1 MKDLEVSVDFYVE
14 KLGFDLEFR
23 DEGEFTILCREVDLR
38 NQMAKTVVDG
48 YAIYDL
54 HIICEPGTVNAL
66 WKEYREAGVPMPDS
80 FDGGHVNRPYEICYF
95 FIYVPDGYDLVFV
108 APIESGKNVGES

>member
-14 KLGFDLEFR
+14 KLGFDPEFR
-23 DEGEFTILCREVDLR
+23 DEGGFTILFREVDLH
-38 NQMAKTVVDG
+38 NQMAKTVVDA
-48 YAIYDL
+48 YANYDL
-54 HIICEPGTVNAL
+54 HINCEPGTVNAL

-80 FDGGHVNRPYEICYF
+80 FDGGHVNRPYGICDF
-95 FIYVPDGYDLVFV
+95 SIYDPAGYDLVFG